1 MITFEPFFETLEK
14 KGISQYQLINDYD
27 VSRGTLDAL
36 RKNKS
41 VTLNTIVDLCMILDC
56 ENKYIVRVICYYY
69 RHMGFFLIHFFFQKI
84 KKKINRLY
92 NVKYL

>member
-27 VSRGTLDAL
+27 VSRGTFDAL

-41 VTLNTIVDLCMILDC
+41 VTLNTIVDLCMILDR
-56 ENKYIVRVICYYY
+56 EIQDIVRVI
-69 RHMGFFLIHFFFQKI
+69 RD
-84 KKKINRLY
+84 
-92 NVKYL
+92 

>member
-56 ENKYIVRVICYYY
+56 EIQDIVRVI
-69 RHMGFFLIHFFFQKI
+69 MD
-84 KKKINRLY
+84 
-92 NVKYL
+92 

>member
-14 KGISQYQLINDYD
+14 KGISQYQLINDYV

-56 ENKYIVRVICYYY
+56 EIQDIVRVI
-69 RHMGFFLIHFFFQKI
+69 RD
-84 KKKINRLY
+84 
-92 NVKYL
+92 

>member
-56 ENKYIVRVICYYY
+56 EIQDI
-69 RHMGFFLIHFFFQKI
+69 FFSKFFFENI
-84 KKKINRLY
+84 KKKKTRLY